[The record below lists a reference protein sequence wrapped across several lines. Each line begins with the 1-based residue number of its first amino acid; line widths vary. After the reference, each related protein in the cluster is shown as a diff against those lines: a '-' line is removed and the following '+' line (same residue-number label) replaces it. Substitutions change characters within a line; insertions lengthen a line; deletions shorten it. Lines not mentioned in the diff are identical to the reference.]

1 MQHTGTVRT
10 LALGVLMTGVAL
22 AGAAAAGDPHKLSDA
37 ELDATTAGSAAGGEA
52 QRLLTFDV
60 TQRTRSGRTVTVDGS
75 LDLLGPLPGATPRQM
90 LVLDRSQNNLQ
101 SVININAVNSAVNVL
116 LNLNVNID
124 SRVDTLRQT
133 NVNGL

>member
-1 MQHTGTVRT
+1 MQYTGTVMAI
-10 LALGVLMTGVAL
+10 ALGAL
-22 AGAAAAGDPHKLSDA
+22 LAGGAAAGEPYELSDA
-37 ELDATTAGSAAGGEA
+37 ELDATTAGSATGGA

-60 TQRTRSGRTVTVDGS
+60 ARRSRSGRTVTADGS
-75 LDLLGPLPGATPRQM
+75 LELLEPLPGAIPHQM
-90 LVLDRSQNNLQ
+90 LVLDRAQNNLQ

-124 SRVDTLRQT
+124 SRVGDLRQT

>member
-1 MQHTGTVRT
+1 MQHTRTVT
-10 LALGVLMTGVAL
+10 ALALGTLLTGLAL
-22 AGAAAAGDPHKLSDA
+22 AGDAAAGEPYKLSDA
-37 ELDATTAGSAAGGEA
+37 ELDATTAGSAGSGEA

-60 TQRTRSGRTVTVDGS
+60 ARRTHSGRTVTADGS
-75 LDLLGPLPGATPRQM
+75 LELLEPLPGAIPRQM

-124 SRVDTLRQT
+124 SRVGNLRQT
-133 NVNGL
+133 NMNGL